1 MLKWTGA
8 ACGMALFSLIA
19 FAAPAVAQDEWGTV
33 KCDQIPHPGC
43 DLGAGS
49 GETHGKTGT
58 APGKGGT
65 RTKGGSGGGTA
76 PFNPN
81 PDLHCSYVLTDY
93 KSPPGVVATAYV
105 APPPGAAAS
114 PPSVV
119 AAVFHS
125 ASALNDGIV
134 PLADST
140 AGQGDGAWYVYK
152 CSGNGKVD
160 AYYHPPIWIPAAK
173 PGTKKPT
180 PAQLAQVAR
189 NELGLPS
196 PAIEAN
202 PAAEQLVGL
211 PTWLWLDR
219 AEWKTVSATASVPG
233 ISVTARAKPTSVTWT
248 MGDGHTVTCKGPG
261 TAYSAGTNN
270 PKSASPTCGYTF
282 PSSSAGQPGEA
293 FAVSATVRW
302 TVTWTGAG
310 RAGTFPAMTTTST
323 AAFRVAESQ
332 SVGSG
337 G

>member
-1 MLKWTGA
+1 MIGLA
-8 ACGMALFSLIA
+8 FLALLST
-19 FAAPAVAQDEWGTV
+19 AAPALAQGDWGTV
-33 KCDQIPHPGC
+33 ECDQNTHPGC
-43 DLGAGS
+43 ELGAGS
-49 GETHGKTGT
+49 GGSHGRAGT

-65 RTKGGSGGGTA
+65 TKTKGGSGGGSA

-81 PDLHCSYVLTDY
+81 PNLHCSYVKSDY
-93 KSPPGVVATAYV
+93 KSPPGAVATAYV
-105 APPPGAAAS
+105 VPLPGPAASAPP
-114 PPSVV
+114 VM
-119 AAVFHS
+119 AAVFHP
-125 ASALNDGIV
+125 AGAVNGGVV

-140 AGQGDGAWYVYK
+140 AGQGAGAWYVYK
-152 CSGNGKVD
+152 CTGDGKAD

-173 PGTKKPT
+173 PGAKKPT
-180 PAQLAQVAR
+180 PAQLADVAR

-219 AEWKTVSATASVPG
+219 ADWKTVSATASVPG
-233 ISVTARAKPTSVTWT
+233 VAVTAKAEPTSVTWT
-248 MGDGHTVTCKGPG
+248 MGDGRTVTCKGPG
-261 TAYSAGTNN
+261 TAYSSSAGN
-270 PKSASPTCGYTF
+270 PKSASPTCGYTYR
-282 PSSSAGQPGEA
+282 SSSAGQPGAA

-302 TVTWTGAG
+302 TVTWAGAG
-310 RAGTFPAMTTTST
+310 RAGTFPAMTTTSA